1 MMSEHQ
7 ITDRSVSILLEQY
20 KIAEERRSEFGRQF
34 MQTTGFA
41 VGIFAAVIGLTRP
54 DLSVLRVICAIGG
67 PFFLG
72 IAILANRLGQRQ
84 DDCEQT
90 LEEIEVALRAA
101 GHHVVSLRP
110 SGKRFGARKILVF
123 FMATIGLLLILFA
136 IFGSYI
142 PRAGS
147 P

>member
-1 MMSEHQ
+1 MPERQ
-7 ITDRSVSILLEQY
+7 ITDHSVPILLEQY

-54 DLSVLRVICAIGG
+54 DIAVLRVICAVGG

-72 IAILANRLGQRQ
+72 ISILANRLGERQ

-90 LEEIEVALRAA
+90 LEEIEVALRTA

-110 SGKRFGARKILVF
+110 SRKRFGARKILVL
-123 FMATIGLLLILFA
+123 FMATVGLVLILFA
-136 IFGSYI
+136 VFGNQI
-142 PRAGS
+142 LPAG
-147 P
+147 PP